1 MTMQSK
7 NYQLYVFDWDGT
19 VMDTTGL
26 IARGMQQACVTL
38 GYPQP
43 DLDACR
49 ETIGLPFAESFARVA
64 PGFRYE
70 QLDEFLTAYRNWYL
84 QREAQVDVMAGL
96 EDLFDRM
103 TKNGLRLAVA
113 TGKSRAGLIRV
124 FERTGL
130 EKYFEA
136 TVTADGLVS
145 AGELSILHGSIVF
158 GGDADS
164 GSAVLTSTDGE
175 DIILTGTL
183 KTGVQ
188 VTIVQG
194 SDAVNVPVR
203 FDNFSDNGGTVGF
216 QAFGSEEVSE
226 DIPDWIDAIYAGN
239 VTLGGLTITNDAVY
253 TYNGT
258 SQYPSAMLASV
269 SGMASQGFINKTLVI
284 DNNCLCPCDRILL
297 LACSIV
303 S

>member
-136 TVTADGLVS
+136 TVTADES
-145 AGELSILHGSIVF
+145 F
-158 GGDADS
+158 P
-164 GSAVLTSTDGE
+164 
-175 DIILTGTL
+175 
-183 KTGVQ
+183 KP
-188 VTIVQG
+188 
-194 SDAVNVPVR
+194 NP
-203 FDNFSDNGGTVGF
+203 
-216 QAFGSEEVSE
+216 
-226 DIPDWIDAIYAGN
+226 
-239 VTLGGLTITNDAVY
+239 
-253 TYNGT
+253 
-258 SQYPSAMLASV
+258 AMLEKLSDE
-269 SGMASQGFINKTLVI
+269 TWT
-284 DNNCLCPCDRILL
+284 
-297 LACSIV
+297 CSRW
-303 S
+303 

>member
-7 NYQLYVFDWDGT
+7 SYQLYVFDWDGT

-70 QLDEFLTAYRNWYL
+70 QLDDFLTAYRNWYL

-130 EKYFEA
+130 GKYFEA
-136 TVTADGLVS
+136 TVTADESFPKPNPAML
-145 AGELSILHGSIVF
+145 EKLS
-158 GGDADS
+158 D
-164 GSAVLTSTDGE
+164 E
-175 DIILTGTL
+175 
-183 KTGVQ
+183 TGVDVREMVMIGDSIHDLQ
-188 VTIVQG
+188 LAQNARC
-194 SDAVNVPVR
+194 DAVAVTWGAARLPELQSYPAVAYV
-203 FDNFSDNGGTVGF
+203 SDVKELIR
-216 QAFGSEEVSE
+216 ALSLSYLYEE
-226 DIPDWIDAIYAGN
+226 
-239 VTLGGLTITNDAVY
+239 
-253 TYNGT
+253 
-258 SQYPSAMLASV
+258 SQSA
-269 SGMASQGFINKTLVI
+269 
-284 DNNCLCPCDRILL
+284 
-297 LACSIV
+297 
-303 S
+303 

>member
-103 TKNGLRLAVA
+103 MKNGLRLAVA

-130 EKYFEA
+130 EKSLKRRLPQ
-136 TVTADGLVS
+136 TKVS
-145 AGELSILHGSIVF
+145 RNPTRQCWKNYRTKRVWTCA
-158 GGDADS
+158 
-164 GSAVLTSTDGE
+164 
-175 DIILTGTL
+175 
-183 KTGVQ
+183 
-188 VTIVQG
+188 
-194 SDAVNVPVR
+194 R
-203 FDNFSDNGGTVGF
+203 
-216 QAFGSEEVSE
+216 
-226 DIPDWIDAIYAGN
+226 W
-239 VTLGGLTITNDAVY
+239 
-253 TYNGT
+253 
-258 SQYPSAMLASV
+258 
-269 SGMASQGFINKTLVI
+269 
-284 DNNCLCPCDRILL
+284 
-297 LACSIV
+297 
-303 S
+303 